1 MKTTLENIIF
11 GKLGLN
17 DEIKNKKTSTKKT
30 MIKKIKNKKNKD
42 WSWNTNNQESQAVT
56 FWGWKRE

>member
-1 MKTTLENIIF
+1 MKTTLDNIIF
-11 GKLGLN
+11 GKLGFN

-42 WSWNTNNQESQAVT
+42 
-56 FWGWKRE
+56 